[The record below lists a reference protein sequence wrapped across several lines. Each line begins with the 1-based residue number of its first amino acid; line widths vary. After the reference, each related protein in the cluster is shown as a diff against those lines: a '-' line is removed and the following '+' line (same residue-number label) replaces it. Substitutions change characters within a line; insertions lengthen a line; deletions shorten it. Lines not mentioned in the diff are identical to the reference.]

1 MSPSRRSSGVFDHR
15 DWLQLVDMD
24 GPFLSV
30 PELKRVYR
38 QGFSNSMTSA
48 EQTAFKVAKA
58 AFEKGWDAWQANP
71 EQLDA
76 VRVARDEWVSHVL
89 GSVFGWG
96 QHLAPDDSVRV
107 QSPDLRV
114 ELTSTHA
121 FRRGDTRAALVLVVD
136 PVDSLRAPG
145 TDGWAAD
152 QIDRME
158 LLLRAAKVPV
168 GVVTDGRWWAMVSA
182 PPGRTVAS
190 GITDSQTWVE
200 DAQVRDAFAE
210 LLSPKRLAGGAAED
224 RLAEMF
230 VNSVASAEEITEALG
245 SQVRRAVELL
255 VQAFSESAT
264 EAKTQGE
271 PSPLPDDGDE
281 IYAAVVSTM
290 MRMVFLLFAEER
302 NLLPQGE
309 LFSQAYGLTGQRE
322 ELHRRAEQDSHES
335 LDSTWQVWHRLQ
347 ATAKALSEGASF
359 EDMRLPAYGGS
370 LFAQDRF
377 GFLTAVTARGTLAL
391 RVNDR
396 VMMHVLD
403 ALQMTEIK
411 GQGKRPISFR
421 DIDVEQIGYI
431 YEGLLGYTCRF
442 ATETVVGLIGRSG
455 SEPEVPLDVLNDLAE
470 QHTSDKALAT
480 AILAWVKE
488 HQPSA
493 APSTVG
499 QMTKALAASDS
510 PTAEDDL
517 ALRAVTTDEG
527 LQDELRTW
535 LGAIRRDLRDRP
547 TVFLPGGLMVVE
559 TPSRKNAG
567 AHYTPRALAEEV
579 VLHALEPLV
588 YQPGPHQ
595 TADRSQ
601 WQLKSPEEILGLKVA
616 DISCGSGAFL
626 VAAARYLADKV
637 VEAWAESGRGIGT
650 PEQQKLD
657 ALRLVVAKCLYGVDI
672 NEMAIEMCKL
682 SLWLVSLDPKK
693 PFSFVDDKLLVG
705 NSLLGITDL
714 AQLRALHINPSE
726 APTEHLFDT
735 TESGFAAVDDVAS
748 TIHSA
753 IRIRAELDSTID
765 NDDPM
770 RSARAKADQWQRYL
784 RTTAKMTDI
793 ADGIVAAGLEV
804 GGRPGKALNEAY
816 ADLRIAVNR
825 AYDPEGDH
833 DRERLDEI
841 QRRGLTPTATTDYER
856 WKCLHWPI
864 VFAGS
869 S

>member
-1 MSPSRRSSGVFDHR
+1 MRARGRTGTFDHR

-38 QGFSNSMTSA
+38 QGFSNSLTSA

-58 AFEKGWDAWQANP
+58 AFEKGWDVWQASP
-71 EQLDA
+71 QQLDV
-76 VRVARDEWVSHVL
+76 VRAARDAWVSHIL

-96 QHLAPDDSVRV
+96 QHLVPDDSVGV

-114 ELTSTHA
+114 EVTSTYA

-158 LLLRAAKVPV
+158 LLLRAAKAPV

-210 LLSPKRLAGGAAED
+210 LLGPKRLAGGAAED
-224 RLAEMF
+224 RLAQMF

-255 VQAFSESAT
+255 VQAFSEAVT
-264 EAKTQGE
+264 EAKAQGE

-281 IYAAVVSTM
+281 IYAAVVATM

-370 LFAQDRF
+370 LFAQDRL

-488 HQPSA
+488 NQPSA
-493 APSTVG
+493 MASTVG
-499 QMTKALAASDS
+499 QLTKALAASDS

-517 ALRAVTTDEG
+517 ALRALTTDGG

-547 TVFLPGGLMVVE
+547 TC
-559 TPSRKNAG
+559 
-567 AHYTPRALAEEV
+567 LA
-579 VLHALEPLV
+579 A
-588 YQPGPHQ
+588 
-595 TADRSQ
+595 
-601 WQLKSPEEILGLKVA
+601 
-616 DISCGSGAFL
+616 
-626 VAAARYLADKV
+626 
-637 VEAWAESGRGIGT
+637 
-650 PEQQKLD
+650 
-657 ALRLVVAKCLYGVDI
+657 
-672 NEMAIEMCKL
+672 
-682 SLWLVSLDPKK
+682 
-693 PFSFVDDKLLVG
+693 
-705 NSLLGITDL
+705 
-714 AQLRALHINPSE
+714 
-726 APTEHLFDT
+726 
-735 TESGFAAVDDVAS
+735 
-748 TIHSA
+748 
-753 IRIRAELDSTID
+753 
-765 NDDPM
+765 
-770 RSARAKADQWQRYL
+770 
-784 RTTAKMTDI
+784 
-793 ADGIVAAGLEV
+793 
-804 GGRPGKALNEAY
+804 
-816 ADLRIAVNR
+816 
-825 AYDPEGDH
+825 
-833 DRERLDEI
+833 
-841 QRRGLTPTATTDYER
+841 
-856 WKCLHWPI
+856 
-864 VFAGS
+864 
-869 S
+869 